1 MKLIQK
7 HILIVLI
14 PFVMATCG
22 RASDTNQ
29 TTGASTNR
37 AATENNEALKALAVV
52 GNAGNA
58 AQVIT
63 VPSNKPAWESSVS
76 FGLTLTSGNS
86 DTLLA
91 TSSFRTHRNSSTN
104 EWILGLEGSYGENN
118 SVENN
123 ETLHGFAQYNHLF
136 SGPWYGYARADALHD
151 GIADVVYRFTF
162 SPGAGYYFVKNKQT
176 SLAGEFGPAVMYEK
190 LDDEYHTYPTLRLA
204 ERFEY
209 KMDERT
215 RFWQNVE
222 FLPQVDRPD
231 NFLVNAEVGAEA
243 ALTKRLSLRTVVQD
257 NFANNPAP
265 GRKDNDVKLISGLAY
280 KF

>member
-1 MKLIQK
+1 MKK
-7 HILIVLI
+7 YIVLL
-14 PFVMATCG
+14 FVLAVLTTCG
-22 RASDTNQ
+22 RAGDTNQ
-29 TTGASTNR
+29 TVTVST
-37 AATENNEALKALAVV
+37 
-52 GNAGNA
+52 
-58 AQVIT
+58 
-63 VPSNKPAWESSVS
+63 NKPANDCNAALALLAAAAKATSAAPGAVIPTNKRAWESTVA

-86 DTLLA
+86 ESVLA
-91 TSSFRTHRNSSTN
+91 TGSFRTHRNNPTN
-104 EWILGLEGSYGENN
+104 EWTLGLEGSYGENN
-118 SVENN
+118 AVENN

-136 SGPWYGYARADALHD
+136 GERWYGYTRADALHD
-151 GIADVVYRFTF
+151 GIADVTYRFTF

-176 SLAGEFGPAVMYEK
+176 SLAGEFGPAVLYEK

-204 ERFEY
+204 ERFEH
-209 KMDERT
+209 KMDEHT

-222 FLPQVDRPD
+222 FLPQVDQPD

-257 NFANNPAP
+257 NYANIPAP

>member
-1 MKLIQK
+1 MKK
-7 HILIVLI
+7 YSVLL
-14 PFVMATCG
+14 FVLAVLTTCG
-22 RASDTNQ
+22 RAGDTNQ
-29 TTGASTNR
+29 TVTVSTNKP
-37 AATENNEALKALAVV
+37 ANDCNAALALL
-52 GNAGNA
+52 A
-58 AQVIT
+58 AAAKATSAAPGAVIPT
-63 VPSNKPAWESSVS
+63 NKPAWESTVA

-86 DTLLA
+86 ESVLA
-91 TSSFRTHRNSSTN
+91 TGSFRTHRNNPTN
-104 EWILGLEGSYGENN
+104 EWTLGLEGSYGENN
-118 SVENN
+118 AVENN

-136 SGPWYGYARADALHD
+136 GERWYAYARADALHD
-151 GIADVVYRFTF
+151 GIADVTYRFTF

-176 SLAGEFGPAVMYEK
+176 SLAGEFGPAVLYEK

-204 ERFEY
+204 ERLEH
-209 KMDERT
+209 KMDEHT

-257 NFANNPAP
+257 NYANIPAP